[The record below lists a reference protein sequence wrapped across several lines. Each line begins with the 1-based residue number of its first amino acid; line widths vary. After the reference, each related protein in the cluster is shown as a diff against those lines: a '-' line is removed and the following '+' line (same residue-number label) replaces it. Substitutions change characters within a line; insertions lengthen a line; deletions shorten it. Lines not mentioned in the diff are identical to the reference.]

1 MKPALALLAAMALA
15 GFATGQ
21 VQLLDETIAYDAAQP
36 AAGFWLG
43 NLQPGR
49 FPDTWATLLIEPGD
63 DGAFRAEMTALAAGV
78 MNSPC
83 AELSLDGSA
92 VEFKLAT
99 RGVPVFR
106 GEVSPDGQRY
116 TGTITFEGAD
126 EPEGTFVFARTPR
139 PTDLPRPLAY
149 TGELTS
155 QFGKLGMTLVF
166 AETPGGNWVG
176 QVDVPM
182 QGLLGFPLVNVGR
195 DGDTMTAELAVAPL
209 PAAIEGTLVDEER
222 RLAGRFRQGPFDL
235 EIDFARVDDYAEPT
249 LNRPQHPEPPYPYVV
264 REVTIEHPDG
274 HTLAGTLTL
283 PDTAGPAAAVVL
295 ISGSGPQD
303 RDETIFGHKP
313 FLVIADYL
321 TRHNIAVLRFDDRGT
336 GASTGDFSSADS
348 RDLATDVLAAMKF
361 LAQVEGVD
369 PKHIGLIGHSEG
381 GIIAPMVASLTD
393 DIAFM
398 VLLAGTGVPGD
409 EILRLQSAL
418 MMRASGATEQAIA
431 EIQAAQEHVFEAL
444 VNGTEGEA
452 LDAALRPVV
461 EKQLKVM
468 TGLEGEALDKFIEQ
482 QMTQLASPW
491 MRYFITY
498 DPRPALARVQCPV
511 LAVNGTLDLQVWH
524 EQNLGVIEQTIREAG
539 GDVTARRYEGL
550 NHLFQPAE
558 TGSLAEYATIEVT
571 FDEAVLRD
579 MVEWIALKT
588 GG

>member
-571 FDEAVLRD
+571 FDVAVLRD